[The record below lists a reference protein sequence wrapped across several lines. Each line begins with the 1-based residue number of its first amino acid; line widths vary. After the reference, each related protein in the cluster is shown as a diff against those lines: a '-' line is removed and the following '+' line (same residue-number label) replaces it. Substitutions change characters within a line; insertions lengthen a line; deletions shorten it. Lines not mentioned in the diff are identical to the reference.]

1 MKITAYILVFLT
13 IFIFVENFMEEN
25 SGSQEDW
32 FVMSRP
38 EHNIFIPYRSSVMGR
53 VKPEL
58 YLVNLG
64 GYSNIK
70 TKTWHKNVAEF

>member
-1 MKITAYILVFLT
+1 
-13 IFIFVENFMEEN
+13 
-25 SGSQEDW
+25 
-32 FVMSRP
+32 MSRP

-53 VKPEL
+53 VKPQL

-64 GYSNIK
+64 GYLNIK

>member
-25 SGSQEDW
+25 SGSQKDW

-38 EHNIFIPYRSSVMGR
+38 EHNIFIPYRSSVMAR
-53 VKPEL
+53 VKPQL

-64 GYSNIK
+64 GYLNIK